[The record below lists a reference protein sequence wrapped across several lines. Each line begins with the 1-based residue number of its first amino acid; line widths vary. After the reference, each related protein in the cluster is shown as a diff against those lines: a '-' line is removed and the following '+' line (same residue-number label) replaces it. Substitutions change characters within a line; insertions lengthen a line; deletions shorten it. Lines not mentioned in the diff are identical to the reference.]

1 MRNVEV
7 FVRPKK
13 GHEALKRAMVDNLSK
28 CIANTVDNDGSIVKD
43 GWKEREIGGKEFS
56 SDSLWEVV
64 REVMTLVRL
73 VTGAVPTITTHPYL
87 SYPGLTC
94 VHRPDPSPAH
104 WLPIMCFPTER
115 LHRATESAVI
125 TPIIFL

>member
-73 VTGAVPTITTHPYL
+73 VTGASSHDYN
-87 SYPGLTC
+87 S
-94 VHRPDPSPAH
+94 S
-104 WLPIMCFPTER
+104 LP
-115 LHRATESAVI
+115 
-125 TPIIFL
+125 FLPRVDLCSQT